1 MLGTLF
7 NLLDLLIVFD
17 VWRNPWFYMFTD
29 ISATITYSL
38 NFMTSCFCIVE
49 IAEPGLEAIT
59 YALITTAN
67 NDVLPLSSVI
77 SYQFLAFFPKLNTQE
92 GLAEDSKEV
101 RKQFELLLL
110 ALEIVNLTSLF
121 ALHMLLWQKKETREL
136 VARGEKSKF
145 WAPFTLISG
154 FIFLIYSML
163 VTFFTVVGADT
174 LGCYKVLGRSS
185 CTENESSIAVY
196 LLIVST
202 FSYCYGVI
210 SILLSSLLL
219 PTVKS
224 FMGYVLLAT
233 HICRY
238 YIHQFL

>member
-77 SYQFLAFFPKLNTQE
+77 SYQFLAFFPKLNTQG
-92 GLAEDSKEV
+92 GLAEDSQEV
-101 RKQFELLLL
+101 RNQFGLLLL
-110 ALEIVNLTSLF
+110 ALEITNLTSLF
-121 ALHMLLWQKKETREL
+121 ALPMLPRQKKETREL
-136 VARGEKSKF
+136 VAKGEKSKF
-145 WAPFTLISG
+145 WASFTLISG
-154 FIFLIYSML
+154 FVFLVYSTL
-163 VTFFTVVGADT
+163 VTFFTVAGADT
-174 LGCYKVLGRSS
+174 LGCYKVLGGSG
-185 CTENESSIAVY
+185 CTESESSIPVY
-196 LLIVST
+196 LLIASAFV
-202 FSYCYGVI
+202 YCYGVNFYLTFWPI
-210 SILLSSLLL
+210 ITGREKFSWDM
-219 PTVKS
+219 
-224 FMGYVLLAT
+224 F
-233 HICRY
+233 
-238 YIHQFL
+238 F